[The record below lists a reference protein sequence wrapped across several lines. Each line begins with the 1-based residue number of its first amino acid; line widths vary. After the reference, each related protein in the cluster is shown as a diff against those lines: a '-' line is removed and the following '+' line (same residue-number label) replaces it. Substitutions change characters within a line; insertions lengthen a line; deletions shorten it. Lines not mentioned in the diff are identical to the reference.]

1 MASTTTDSTTVWT
14 VKAVDKLP
22 VIAAQVY
29 GDPRQ
34 WRPIA
39 EANGIA
45 NPLGSPSERDLGRL
59 LLVPGRTS

>member
-1 MASTTTDSTTVWT
+1 MTSAATTSTTVWT
-14 VKAVDKLP
+14 VKSGDKLP

-29 GDPRQ
+29 GDPRS

-45 NPLGSPSERDLGRL
+45 NPLRFPSQQDLGRL
-59 LLVPGRTS
+59 LLVPGRSS